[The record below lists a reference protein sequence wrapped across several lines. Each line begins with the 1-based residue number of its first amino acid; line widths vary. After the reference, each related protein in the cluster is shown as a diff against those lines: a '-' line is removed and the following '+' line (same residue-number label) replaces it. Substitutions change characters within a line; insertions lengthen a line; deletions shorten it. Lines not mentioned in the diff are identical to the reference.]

1 MVTQSWQATQYHQ
14 HASFVAELG
23 SPVVSLLKPAPGE
36 SILDLGCGNG
46 VLTEKIAQV
55 GASVLGI
62 DSSRSMVDAARKR
75 GLITQV
81 MSGEQLPF
89 VQEFDAVF
97 SNAAL
102 HWMTDYN
109 AVIRGVFQSLKSPGR
124 FVGEFGG
131 SGNIATLIHGME
143 QVFQKNPEFGTFV
156 NPWFFPSD
164 DAYRKLL
171 ENHGFNVE
179 YIELI
184 NRPTPLKTGVQEWL
198 KLFADHVIHNLQPNQ
213 IQNFLTQVE
222 DVVKPV
228 LYSENNG
235 WMADYVRLRF
245 SATKA

>member
-1 MVTQSWQATQYHQ
+1 MNTQSWQATQYNQ

-23 SPVVSLLKPAPGE
+23 SPVVSLLNPVPGE
-36 SILDLGCGNG
+36 SILDLGCGDG

-55 GASVLGI
+55 GADVLGI
-62 DSSRSMVDAARKR
+62 DSSRSMVDAARQR
-75 GLITQV
+75 GLSAQL

-124 FVGEFGG
+124 FVGELGG
-131 SGNIATLIHGME
+131 SGNIATLITGME
-143 QVFQKNPEFGTFV
+143 QVFQENPEFGTFI
-156 NPWFFPSD
+156 NPWFFPS
-164 DAYRKLL
+164 AHEYRKVL
-171 ENHGFNVE
+171 ENYGFDVE

-184 NRPTPLKTGVQEWL
+184 NRPTPLKTGVKEWL
-198 KLFADHVIHNLQPNQ
+198 RLFADHVIHTLQPNQ
-213 IQNFLTQVE
+213 IQIFLDQVE

-235 WMADYVRLRF
+235 WVADYVRLRF
-245 SATKA
+245 LATKS